1 MSTNKLTRLN
11 HLIALANRTKSEFTA
26 LDAKIQDIVTV
37 GGQPNVIETIKL
49 NGVTQTVTDKAVD
62 LVITHPE
69 YSLVKA
75 ENSGD
80 YAAVYNLTK
89 DGTIVGASI
98 NIPKDLVVKSG
109 SVNAEGNIVL
119 VLNDE
124 ANTEIVID
132 AKSLIEYV
140 TSGSATGDMVVINVS
155 DDHKVTATITDG
167 TITLAKLADEVK
179 NAWDAKGSAA
189 TAEQNA
195 KDYADGLAGNYDAKG
210 AAAQAL
216 ADAKAYADGLADDY
230 DAAGSAAQALT
241 DAKAYADGLA
251 GNYDAKGAAATAEQ
265 NAKAYAGELNT
276 AMDTR
281 MQAVEGKAHEH
292 TNKTV
297 LDGISATKVT
307 AWDSAEQNA
316 KDYADGLAG
325 NYDAKGSAA
334 TAESNAKAY
343 VDAMIASDTEVTAAL
358 DEVFGAAN
366 A

>member
-1 MSTNKLTRLN
+1 MSTNKLTRLK
-11 HLIALANRTKSEFTA
+11 HLSALATRTKAELTA
-26 LDAKIQDIVTV
+26 LDTKIQEIVTV
-37 GGQPNVIETIKL
+37 GGQPNVIETIKV
-49 NGVTQTVTDKAVD
+49 NGTPLTVTDKAVD
-62 LVITHPE
+62 ISIVHPE

-75 ENSGD
+75 ADSGE
-80 YAAVYNLTK
+80 YASVYNLTK
-89 DGTIVGASI
+89 DGEIVGASI

-140 TSGSATGDMVVINVS
+140 TSGSAAGDMIVINVS

-210 AAAQAL
+210 AAATAEQN
-216 ADAKAYADGLADDY
+216 AKDYADGLADDY
-230 DAAGSAAQALT
+230 DAAGSAAAAEAA
-241 DAKAYADGLA
+241 AKAYADGLA

-265 NAKAYAGELNT
+265 NAKSYAGELNT

-281 MQAVEGKAHEH
+281 MQEVEGKKHEH
-292 TNKTV
+292 ANKTV
-297 LDGISATKVT
+297 LDGITATQVT
-307 AWDSAEQNA
+307 AWDAAEQNA

-325 NYDAKGSAA
+325 NYDASGSAA
-334 TAESNAKAY
+334 QALTDAKAY
-343 VDAMIASDTEVTAAL
+343 VDGMIATDEEVTAAI
-358 DEVFGAAN
+358 DAVFGAQA
-366 A
+366 